1 MTEYYFALYLSYSE
15 CLDYYHGKYKSV
27 QVTEDGGKTV
37 RFDAHHLRPFISS
50 LGIRGRFRLTLTVE
64 NQFLKLEKIS

>member
-1 MTEYYFALYLSYSE
+1 M
-15 CLDYYHGKYKSV
+15 

-50 LGIRGRFRLTLTVE
+50 LGIRGRFRLTLTAE

>member
-1 MTEYYFALYLSYSE
+1 MNEYYFSLYLSYSK

-37 RFDAHHLRPFISS
+37 RFDAEHLRPFISS
-50 LGIRGRFRLTLTVE
+50 IGIRGRFRLILTE
-64 NQFLKLEKIS
+64 QNRFLKLEKVS

>member
-1 MTEYYFALYLSYSE
+1 MNEYYFSLYLSYSK

-37 RFDAHHLRPFISS
+37 RFDAEHLRPFISS
-50 LGIRGRFRLTLTVE
+50 IGIRGRFRLILTE
-64 NQFLKLEKIS
+64 QNRFLKLERVS

>member
-1 MTEYYFALYLSYSE
+1 MNEYYFSLYLSYSK

-37 RFDAHHLRPFISS
+37 RFDAEHLRPFISS
-50 LGIRGRFRLTLTVE
+50 SMGKYSE
-64 NQFLKLEKIS
+64 Q

>member
-1 MTEYYFALYLSYSE
+1 MNEYYFSLYLSYSK

-37 RFDAHHLRPFISS
+37 RFNAEHLRPFISS
-50 LGIRGRFRLTLTVE
+50 IGIRGRFRLILTE
-64 NQFLKLEKIS
+64 QNRFLKLEKVS